1 MSLVKTES
9 TPLVFFTKRKT
20 GEEKKPFTDQNKSM
34 RGRRRLASRQG
45 KFSGEMKL
53 NGCKFPG
60 DGHCKD
66 EQHF

>member
-1 MSLVKTES
+1 MSLVNTKS
-9 TPLVFFTKRKT
+9 TPLVFFHK
-20 GEEKKPFTDQNKSM
+20 EENWGRKKPFTDQNTSM
-34 RGRRRLASRQG
+34 KGRRRLASRQG

-66 EQHF
+66 E